1 MREGGVG
8 LTGDLRRCAR
18 NSVEF
23 FAHCKEQNMKFLSTW
38 SLRTDTHREA
48 TTRFLKSGAQPPE
61 GIKTIGRWHYAD
73 GSGGVHVVECDD
85 AQLLADFAAQWSD
98 LLEIDIRPVVE
109 DAQAG
114 AALMKASEI
123 RK

>member
-1 MREGGVG
+1 MVDGR
-8 LTGDLRRCAR
+8 TSRQHTR

-23 FAHCKEQNMKFLSTW
+23 VAQCKELNMIFVSTW
-38 SLRTDTHREA
+38 SLRTDTYREA
-48 TTRFLKSGAQPPE
+48 TARFLKSGAQPPE

-73 GSGGVHVVECDD
+73 GSGGVHVLECND

-98 LLEIDIRPVVE
+98 LLEIDIRPAVE
-109 DAQAG
+109 DAQVG
-114 AALMKASEI
+114 AALMKASEA